1 MFTVRNIGG
10 VALFL
15 LGTTYVWLTQALAL
29 LGIDTSAFGTWGID
43 TSGIWWDVTRV
54 LSAVTLVCFTV
65 ATWGLFARRSWWEV
79 VALASASLG
88 LLALTPFWI
97 AVQVGGGSTPWF
109 NLLVHALGCASVL
122 LLLLVPVLRAWVNG
136 HVMSGR

>member
-29 LGIDTSAFGTWGID
+29 LGIDTSAFATWGID
-43 TSGIWWDVTRV
+43 TSGIWWDVTPL

-65 ATWGLFARRSWWEV
+65 ATGGCSPGDRGGRSSRW
-79 VALASASLG
+79 
-88 LLALTPFWI
+88 PP
-97 AVQVGGGSTPWF
+97 QVS
-109 NLLVHALGCASVL
+109 GC
-122 LLLLVPVLRAWVNG
+122 W
-136 HVMSGR
+136 H